1 MSDKSVFGYIGMVY
15 AMLSIGVL
23 GFIVWS
29 HHMYTVGLDADTLV
43 SRREEILVFIIKY
56 KAGTSILN
64 LSPPLLGKFFFIFIF
79 IIIHLY
85 LVLYGAIEYVNDQ
98 YKYKE
103 RFVFSI
109 RYNNIKEYFCFI
121 FEVGKI
127 FKFFSYNN
135 IFIISPSVPICI
147 ADGNGRDRFRK
158 YTISAGYLLVLPWK
172 NNINKDIINR
182 IRLVMFL
189 LMFNIISPF
198 LYLFLIAFNIKNKFK
213 P

>member
-1 MSDKSVFGYIGMVY
+1 
-15 AMLSIGVL
+15 
-23 GFIVWS
+23 
-29 HHMYTVGLDADTLV
+29 MYTVGLDADTLV

-64 LSPPLLGKFFFIFIF
+64 LSPRLLGKFFFIF

-85 LVLYGAIEYVNDQ
+85 LVLYEAIEYVNDQ

-135 IFIISPSVPICI
+135 IFIISSSVPICI
-147 ADGNGRDRFRK
+147 ADGNGRARYRK
-158 YTISAGYLLVLPWK
+158 YTISAGYLLVLP
-172 NNINKDIINR
+172 
-182 IRLVMFL
+182 
-189 LMFNIISPF
+189 
-198 LYLFLIAFNIKNKFK
+198 
-213 P
+213 